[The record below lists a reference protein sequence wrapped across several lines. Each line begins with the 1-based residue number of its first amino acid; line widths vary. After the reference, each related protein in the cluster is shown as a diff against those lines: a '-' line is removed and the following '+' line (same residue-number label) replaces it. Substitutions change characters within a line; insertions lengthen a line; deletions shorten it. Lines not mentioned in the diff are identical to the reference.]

1 MKRRQ
6 TRPKKKICIFY
17 RTNVKSGRKKLHLAG
32 FREPLIEGYTTVKS
46 TSSPH
51 IANQIPEMKKKLRC
65 KLIKSDSQ

>member
-6 TRPKKKICIFY
+6 TRPKKNLHILQNKEV
-17 RTNVKSGRKKLHLAG
+17 VKSGRKKIHLAG

-51 IANQIPEMKKKLRC
+51 IANQIPEMKKN
-65 KLIKSDSQ
+65 